1 MDTTYYSFETKKI
14 KVSGGADMLAVVPAP
29 VPAPASPAGE
39 VLDFALC
46 RRRLET
52 KAAWKGLAQAVESVK
67 TPEGFDGD
75 QVYEAVTPAPAAK
88 ASETAPAAARPL
100 AGKAIPAVKA
110 PKATKAPNAIPARLP
125 SLVVKLRRAAQAVR
139 MSRAGGW
146 LELCASLAVILVCV
160 WAGWGFLALV

>member
-1 MDTTYYSFETKKI
+1 MDTVYYNLQAKKI

-75 QVYEAVTPAPAAK
+75 EVYEAVTPAPAAK
-88 ASETAPAAARPL
+88 VAETAPVATRPL
-100 AGKAIPAVKA
+100 AGKPAPAVKA
-110 PKATKAPNAIPARLP
+110 PKAAPVKMP
-125 SLVVKLRRAAQAVR
+125 SPVIKLRRAARAVR

-160 WAGWGFLALV
+160 CAGWGFLALV

>member
-14 KVSGGADMLAVVPAP
+14 KVSGGADMLAVVPAA
-29 VPAPASPAGE
+29 VPASPAGE

-67 TPEGFDGD
+67 TPEGFDD
-75 QVYEAVTPAPAAK
+75 EVYEAVAPAPAVTAP
-88 ASETAPAAARPL
+88 ETAPAATRSL
-100 AGKAIPAVKA
+100 ANKTAPAVKP
-110 PKATKAPNAIPARLP
+110 PKITLVKTP
-125 SLVVKLRRAAQAVR
+125 SPVAKLRRAAQAVR

-160 WAGWGFLALV
+160 CAGWGFLALV

>member
-14 KVSGGADMLAVVPAP
+14 KVSGGADMLAVVPAA
-29 VPAPASPAGE
+29 VPASPAGE

-52 KAAWKGLAQAVESVK
+52 KAAWKDLAQAVEAVK
-67 TPEGFDGD
+67 TPSAEQGGG
-75 QVYEAVTPAPAAK
+75 E
-88 ASETAPAAARPL
+88 AAAFAKRPR
-100 AGKAIPAVKA
+100 KARTSRVD
-110 PKATKAPNAIPARLP
+110 
-125 SLVVKLRRAAQAVR
+125 
-139 MSRAGGW
+139 RAGGW

>member
-14 KVSGGADMLAVVPAP
+14 KVSGGADMLAVVPTP
-29 VPAPASPAGE
+29 VPASASPAGE

-67 TPEGFDGD
+67 TPEGFEDE
-75 QVYEAVTPAPAAK
+75 VYEAVTPAPAATAPK
-88 ASETAPAAARPL
+88 AAPAATQPL
-100 AGKAIPAVKA
+100 AGKTAPAKRA
-110 PKATKAPNAIPARLP
+110 PKAAPVKLL
-125 SLVVKLRRAAQAVR
+125 SLIAKLRRAARAVR
-139 MSRAGGW
+139 MSQAGGW

-160 WAGWGFLALV
+160 CAGWGFLALV

>member
-14 KVSGGADMLAVVPAP
+14 KVSGGADMLAVVPAA

-52 KAAWKGLAQAVESVK
+52 KAAWKGLARAVESVK
-67 TPEGFDGD
+67 PPVGFEDE
-75 QVYEAVTPAPAAK
+75 VYEAVIPAPAATRPLADKPAPAAK
-88 ASETAPAAARPL
+88 SPKAAPAKTPS
-100 AGKAIPAVKA
+100 PA
-110 PKATKAPNAIPARLP
+110 
-125 SLVVKLRRAAQAVR
+125 VKLRRAARAVR

-146 LELCASLAVILVCV
+146 LELGASLAVILVCV

>member
-14 KVSGGADMLAVVPAP
+14 KVSGGADMLAVVPAA
-29 VPAPASPAGE
+29 APASPAGE

-67 TPEGFDGD
+67 TPEEFDGD
-75 QVYEAVTPAPAAK
+75 QVYEAVAPAPAAK
-88 ASETAPAAARPL
+88 APETAPAATRPL
-100 AGKAIPAVKA
+100 ADKPAPVKRA
-110 PKATKAPNAIPARLP
+110 PKATQAKMP
-125 SLVVKLRRAAQAVR
+125 SPVAKLRRAVRAVR

-160 WAGWGFLALV
+160 CAGWGFLALV